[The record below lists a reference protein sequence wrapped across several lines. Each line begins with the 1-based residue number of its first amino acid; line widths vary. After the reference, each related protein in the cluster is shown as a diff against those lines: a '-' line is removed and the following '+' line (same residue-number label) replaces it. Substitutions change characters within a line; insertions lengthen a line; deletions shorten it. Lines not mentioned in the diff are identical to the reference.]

1 MNSDA
6 ERFLTLLRADEAVAQ
21 EAAAAQ
27 VDALLAVARRHG
39 YEVTAAELET
49 AISSAT
55 EFAPLPDS
63 LLDFAVGGADG
74 GGYLNLSIG

>member
-6 ERFLTLLRADEAVAQ
+6 ERFLTLLRADESVAR

-27 VDALLAVARRHG
+27 VEALVAVAKRHG
-39 YEVTAAELET
+39 YEVTAADL
-49 AISSAT
+49 AAANFSAD

-63 LLDFAVGGADG
+63 LLDFAVGGAGG
-74 GGYLNLSIG
+74 GGYLNLSVG